1 MANTMTLARPYARA
15 AFEHA
20 KQHNTL
26 AEWLDVLQTV
36 GVMVLHEEVRDY
48 IKNPKVSTE
57 QIITLFAEVAGKKLT
72 QQQENFF
79 QLLAQGKQFAL
90 LSDIASLYTR
100 LYEENDAVVSVDVSS
115 ACEMSAAQQE
125 KMQAALEKR
134 IGKKI
139 KLHCTVDPKLLGG
152 AIVRTPEWVMDG
164 SVTGK
169 LQQLKTKLVG

>member
-1 MANTMTLARPYARA
+1 MANTMTHARPYARA
-15 AFEHA
+15 AFEYA
-20 KQHNTL
+20 KQQNAL
-26 AEWLDVLQTV
+26 AQWLEILQTT
-36 GVMVLHEEVRDY
+36 GVMAQQEEVRNY
-48 IKNPKVSTE
+48 IKNPKVSAE
-57 QIITLFAEVAGKKLT
+57 QVIALFADVAGKKFN

-79 QLLAQGKQFAL
+79 QLLAQGQQFAL
-90 LSDIASLYTR
+90 LPDIASVFTR
-100 LYEENDAVVSVDVSS
+100 LYEENDEIVSVDVI
-115 ACEMSAAQQE
+115 AALEMSKAQQD

-139 KLHCTVDPKLLGG
+139 KLHCTVDASLLGG